1 MENNIFCIR
10 LRKALATSNMK
21 QSELAEKGHFDKGQ
35 LSSWLSGKYR
45 PRQSNISKLSKCLNV
60 SEAWLL
66 GYDVPMNSTLT
77 PDDAWDIETKDF
89 MEEVEE
95 FSRKRM
101 VLSQQLSLLGWT
113 FDDEDNSLPPDDENF
128 KHYYIFKKGI
138 TSFPVSDE
146 DFEAFLSDSQTFY
159 EKRLQDLFNK
169 NKVELF
175 PNSVSKYQGL
185 NAAHSR
191 TDIEFTEEERAADEA
206 MIDDENE

>member
-1 MENNIFCIR
+1 MNTGEKIKKLRLQKNLTQKDLADLTGLSEITIR
-10 LRKALATSNMK
+10 KYESNERTPK
-21 QSELAEKGHFDKGQ
+21 HANAEKIGSALQ
-35 LSSWLSGKYR
+35 VSG
-45 PRQSNISKLSKCLNV
+45 
-60 SEAWLL
+60 AWLL

-101 VLSQQLSLLGWT
+101 ILSQQLSLLGWT

-146 DFEAFLSDSQTFY
+146 DFEAFLSDSQAFY

-175 PNSVSKYQGL
+175 PNSVPKYQGL

-191 TDIEFTEEERAADEA
+191 TDIEFTEEDRAADEA
-206 MIDDENE
+206 MIDDGNE